1 MEFIVYFWRRRYYDF
16 IITSNLM
23 EDITE
28 FFISIIQQS
37 HSADMAEA
45 TFRQALVDDPELRK
59 SYREYCREQ
68 GNSERR
74 GFLDF
79 CNEYMDG
86 QDEMWD
92 TLNDYNDE
100 E

>member
-1 MEFIVYFWRRRYYDF
+1 MDE
-16 IITSNLM
+16 LKGL
-23 EDITE
+23 
-28 FFISIIQQS
+28 FISIIEQAQS
-37 HSADMAEA
+37 VDVAEA
-45 TFRQALVDDPELRK
+45 EFKRLLIDDPELRAG
-59 SYREYCREQ
+59 YREYCREQ

-86 QDEMWD
+86 QDERWD
-92 TLNDYNDE
+92 SLTDYNDE